1 MASIVLERVPQIAH
15 MVLGL
20 LLVAMPTGC
29 YQVHGAEG
37 GACAAGSPCDCRA
50 ALPVPEGVGWVGAN
64 GSAYAAAPPY
74 RHTIPRPFWL
84 GTYDATAGCYR
95 RCVESGWCS
104 TPETGWVIGEAATDM
119 SDTLDS
125 GYFSEDL
132 YAGYPMIALTKGE
145 AERYCAWLG
154 GRLPTNGE
162 WERAA
167 RGTLGQVNHW
177 SPVPDDPRDP
187 PGADPDLPTCLKFHS
202 SSRSADPACP
212 RYPAVIVPVGETE
225 PSFFGHHDLYSTP
238 LNWVSDWFAPYPAE
252 EPPDDY
258 AGPAEATG
266 IVIARGTPAAQARYP
281 YPVEAD
287 LSLEVWPFVH
297 PVGVRC
303 AFDEQPP
310 PMAP

>member
-1 MASIVLERVPQIAH
+1 MSRSGSANVLEVPQQVQVQVV
-15 MVLGL
+15 VLEQVF
-20 LLVAMPTGC
+20 LVC
-29 YQVHGAEG
+29 L
-37 GACAAGSPCDCRA
+37 
-50 ALPVPEGVGWVGAN
+50 LPVLFQEEILV
-64 GSAYAAAPPY
+64 
-74 RHTIPRPFWL
+74 
-84 GTYDATAGCYR
+84 
-95 RCVESGWCS
+95 
-104 TPETGWVIGEAATDM
+104 
-119 SDTLDS
+119 
-125 GYFSEDL
+125 
-132 YAGYPMIALTKGE
+132 
-145 AERYCAWLG
+145 
-154 GRLPTNGE
+154 
-162 WERAA
+162 
-167 RGTLGQVNHW
+167 
-177 SPVPDDPRDP
+177 
-187 PGADPDLPTCLKFHS
+187 
-202 SSRSADPACP
+202 
-212 RYPAVIVPVGETE
+212 PAVIVPVGETE